1 MDYPKLLIAS
11 DGYCTGALLDGIF
24 IGKGIQRLEFSTE
37 SKDGAATSTI
47 RVLEL
52 DVAQASLEVESE
64 THSFEKLMNGMAGI
78 KNAMSAWSDTD
89 TAKSS
94 D

>member
-1 MDYPKLLIAS
+1 MEFPKLVIAS
-11 DGYCTGALLDGIF
+11 DGHCTGALIDGIS
-24 IGKGIQRLEFSTE
+24 IGKGIKRLEFSA
-37 SKDGAATSTI
+37 DGEGGQAKGTI

-64 THSFEKLMNGMAGI
+64 THSFENLMAGMTGI
-78 KNAMSAWSDTD
+78 KKVMSAWSDTD
-89 TAKSS
+89 MAKQS